1 MAIAGRRTRKWCRSA
16 RRQAARARQNRRRG
30 VEALLGPRS
39 ARYFFR
45 ESWEQRPELYRRSCD
60 ASILASLPRWRDLS
74 SIFAA
79 AQAPPAQGIVMRD
92 GAASRDYASPEHA
105 WLDGCSLIVNRADC
119 VDEACRRLSV
129 SLRTHLPH
137 AYVQLYATP
146 PHAQAVDAHADDRD
160 VFVVQLEGKKS
171 WVVYAVPPV
180 PFPNNDEQAGKAFA
194 LPADFEGEAPRAIET
209 TLSRGDVLYVPRGFV
224 HAATCGEEPSLHA
237 TVAVATYDWTWA
249 KLCASAAEECWLGR
263 TPAKIAG
270 RLEKY
275 TYWRRCAAPPL
286 VCDGHGSRAWQK
298 AVAELDKLAGV
309 VGVEPNSVVG
319 AWRQRLAPHRAA
331 QDAPLAGRDGMGVTD
346 RGVYVRRRRSG
357 EDRDEGV
364 EADDR
369 GGLQAR
375 EELQAV
381 LPQLLSAITE
391 APCRV
396 DDVWKA
402 LDPFSRIALAYVG
415 RALGL
420 LIACDASGKQLRCG
434 T

>member
-1 MAIAGRRTRKWCRSA
+1 M
-16 RRQAARARQNRRRG
+16 
-30 VEALLGPRS
+30 
-39 ARYFFR
+39 
-45 ESWEQRPELYRRSCD
+45 
-60 ASILASLPRWRDLS
+60 
-74 SIFAA
+74 
-79 AQAPPAQGIVMRD
+79 
-92 GAASRDYASPEHA
+92 
-105 WLDGCSLIVNRADC
+105 
-119 VDEACRRLSV
+119 
-129 SLRTHLPH
+129 
-137 AYVQLYATP
+137 
-146 PHAQAVDAHADDRD
+146 
-160 VFVVQLEGKKS
+160 
-171 WVVYAVPPV
+171 PPV

-194 LPADFEGEAPRAIET
+194 LPADFESEAPRAVEA

-263 TPAKIAG
+263 TPAKIAS

-286 VCDGHGSRAWQK
+286 VCDGHRSKAWQRG
-298 AVAELDKLAGV
+298 VAALEKLACV
-309 VGVEPNSVVG
+309 VGVEPNAVVS
-319 AWRQRLAPHRAA
+319 AWKERLGPHRAA
-331 QDAPLAGRDGMGVTD
+331 QDAPLAFRDGMCITD

-357 EDRDEGV
+357 EDRDDV
-364 EADDR
+364 KRDDR

-375 EELQAV
+375 EELQDV
-381 LPQLLSAITE
+381 LPQLLKAVGE

-420 LIACDASGKQLRCG
+420 LVACDASGNMFG
-434 T
+434 TY

>member
-1 MAIAGRRTRKWCRSA
+1 
-16 RRQAARARQNRRRG
+16 
-30 VEALLGPRS
+30 
-39 ARYFFR
+39 
-45 ESWEQRPELYRRSCD
+45 
-60 ASILASLPRWRDLS
+60 
-74 SIFAA
+74 
-79 AQAPPAQGIVMRD
+79 
-92 GAASRDYASPEHA
+92 
-105 WLDGCSLIVNRADC
+105 VNRADC
-119 VDEACRRLSV
+119 VDEACRKLSV

-194 LPADFEGEAPRAIET
+194 LPPDFETQAPRAVEC
-209 TLSRGDVLYVPRGFV
+209 TLKRGDVLYVPRGFV
-224 HAATCGEEPSLHA
+224 HAATCGAAPSLHA
-237 TVAVATYDWTWA
+237 TVAVATYDWTWG
-249 KLCASAAEECWLGR
+249 KLCAAAAGESWLGR
-263 TPAKIAG
+263 TPAKIVQK
-270 RLEKY
+270 LEKY

-286 VCDGHGSRAWQK
+286 VCDGHGSKAWQR

-309 VGVEPNSVVG
+309 VGVEPNVVVG
-319 AWRQRLAPHRAA
+319 AWRERLAPHRAA
-331 QDAPLAGRDGMGVTD
+331 QDAPLAFRDGMGVTD
-346 RGVYVRRRRSG
+346 RGVYLRRRRSG
-357 EDRDEGV
+357 EGRDEGV

-381 LPQLLSAITE
+381 LPQLLAAITE

-402 LDPFSRIALAYVG
+402 LDPFSRIALAHVG

-420 LIACDASGKQLRCG
+420 LTTCDASGKQLRCG